1 MQSPTQNAISQV
13 KHGAYNAVD
22 FRSVP
27 DVFYYA
33 PEDGTISTINRNNG
47 DCGYSF
53 KLVGASGQH
62 GFCHNEEVY
71 VTSGQTVK
79 RGQRLA
85 KMGYTGKTDPVGP
98 GGRHLHWILNRGG
111 AWVYPPDYVNESF
124 IKEGEVIMA
133 DIKVV
138 GAPSS
143 VSWGS
148 GRIDVFAR
156 GTDDSLWHKW
166 FDESGWHDWERLGGG
181 VHSSPDVSSW
191 AEGRLDVFNTG
202 IAGDLMHWWFDEKGW
217 HPAESLGIIKKG

>member
-1 MQSPTQNAISQV
+1 MQLPTQNAVSQG

-33 PEDGTISTINRNNG
+33 PEDGTVNAIARNNG

-53 KLVGASGQH
+53 NLTGASGQH

-85 KMGYTGKTDPVGP
+85 KMGYTGKTIPTGP
-98 GGRHLHWILNRGG
+98 GGRHLHWTLNRNG

-124 IKEGEVIMA
+124 NKQGGNMPYIEQWELDDYKKNKEIRLLLEKERDEVLYPFVTDVTKALGIPNTADKGLAQTAVQQLRDKADKPAGE
-133 DIKVV
+133 
-138 GAPSS
+138 
-143 VSWGS
+143 
-148 GRIDVFAR
+148 
-156 GTDDSLWHKW
+156 
-166 FDESGWHDWERLGGG
+166 
-181 VHSSPDVSSW
+181 
-191 AEGRLDVFNTG
+191 LDVKINGTKYVP
-202 IAGDLMHWWFDEKGW
+202 EKG
-217 HPAESLGIIKKG
+217 